1 MTMMVRVLVFKPTY
15 VGYTFQQ
22 QQNSRQ
28 SANQSVTVWSP
39 SETTMNKKKKKRN
52 IELKNFDGVLF
63 SRSKSQ
69 EARRRKIREGDL
81 RDNRVP
87 FKYGTHDIWN
97 YYYPIWIENAVL
109 QLVVLGGFLF
119 VAKVKLL
126 LLLLSKILWRIRLLP
141 VYRPVLLLFVLC
153 KWTNL

>member
-1 MTMMVRVLVFKPTY
+1 MTMMVRVLVFKPSY

-63 SRSKSQ
+63 SRAKSQ
-69 EARRRKIREGDL
+69 EEEKLGREICETTVCRLNMEPTTFEIIIIQFGL
-81 RDNRVP
+81 KMP
-87 FKYGTHDIWN
+87 CFSW
-97 YYYPIWIENAVL
+97 L
-109 QLVVLGGFLF
+109 FLGAFYSSP
-119 VAKVKLL
+119 K
-126 LLLLSKILWRIRLLP
+126 SNCCCS
-141 VYRPVLLLFVLC
+141 Y
-153 KWTNL
+153 

>member
-1 MTMMVRVLVFKPTY
+1 MTIMVRVLVFKPTY

-69 EARRRKIREGDL
+69 EEEKLGREICETTVCRLNMEPTTFEIIIIQFGL
-81 RDNRVP
+81 KMP
-87 FKYGTHDIWN
+87 CFSWSF
-97 YYYPIWIENAVL
+97 
-109 QLVVLGGFLF
+109 LGAFYSSP
-119 VAKVKLL
+119 K
-126 LLLLSKILWRIRLLP
+126 SNCCS
-141 VYRPVLLLFVLC
+141 Y
-153 KWTNL
+153 